1 MQGAGNCSLHLLYEK
16 GDYVM
21 LRSQSYIATPPGATI
36 KEQLDDKGIGQKEF
50 AVKMDMSEELA
61 EELIQGNMLL
71 TPEIAANL
79 EAVLGVPT
87 EFWNKMEEIYRRK
100 IAKIKAEN
108 AKLKV

>member
-1 MQGAGNCSLHLLYEK
+1 
-16 GDYVM
+16 M
-21 LRSQSYIATPPGATI
+21 LRSQNCIATPPGATI

-71 TPEIAANL
+71 TPEIADRL
-79 EAVLGVPT
+79 ESIFGVPA

-100 IAKIKAEN
+100 IAKVKTEI
-108 AKLKV
+108 AKLEV